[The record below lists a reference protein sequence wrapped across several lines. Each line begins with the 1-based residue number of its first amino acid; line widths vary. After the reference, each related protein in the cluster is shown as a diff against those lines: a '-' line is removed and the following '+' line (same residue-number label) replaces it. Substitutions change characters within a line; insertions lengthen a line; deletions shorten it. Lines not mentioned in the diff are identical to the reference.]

1 VKWAESIAVS
11 TLDPAAYEAIVRQGR
26 IALAWEVLRRDQAY
40 RAAYS
45 RLPAL
50 PLAGAAAGDD
60 FVARWGIHFP

>member
-1 VKWAESIAVS
+1 MS
-11 TLDPAAYEAIVRQGR
+11 TLDPTAYEAIARRGR
-26 IALAWEVLRRDQAY
+26 TALAWEALRRDPAY
-40 RAAYS
+40 CAAYS